1 MEQHGY
7 RILDLETYYRKDIYR
22 RFTQVARSSVSITH
36 RIDVTDLV
44 EHSHRSGTKFYINF
58 LYLLANRFGPDAM
71 YWSYGIGWAVACA
84 LSVYHYAAGKWRGK
98 YRSE

>member
-1 MEQHGY
+1 MA
-7 RILDLETYYRKDIYR
+7 ILLY
-22 RFTQVARSSVSITH
+22 RSSWFLWLRFWPGSFGVP
-36 RIDVTDLV
+36 
-44 EHSHRSGTKFYINF
+44 F